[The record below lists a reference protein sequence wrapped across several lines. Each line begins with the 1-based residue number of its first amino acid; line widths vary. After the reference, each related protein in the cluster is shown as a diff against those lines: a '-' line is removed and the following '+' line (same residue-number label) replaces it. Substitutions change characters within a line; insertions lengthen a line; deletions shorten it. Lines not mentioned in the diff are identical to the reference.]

1 MVVKS
6 VLRAAD
12 VPNKACPPVSFG
24 GPAMSD
30 LCLCVKI
37 GPKLAKTTLDL
48 RISENASEQFFRVV
62 DRLDIVQSNHCERI
76 DRDSLHTISGHA
88 TF

>member
-1 MVVKS
+1 MGGKS
-6 VLRAAD
+6 DPRAAD
-12 VPNKACPPVSFG
+12 VLPKVLPPVSFG

-30 LCLCVKI
+30 LCPCVKI

-62 DRLDIVQSNHCERI
+62 NRLDFV
-76 DRDSLHTISGHA
+76 
-88 TF
+88 